1 MTTALAHAVPSSS
14 PSGNG
19 GRLVAVDGRE
29 LPLAGARLEARARGG
44 LCRAVL
50 VQTFRNPHAEPL
62 RVTYLLP
69 LPHDGAVSGFA
80 FTVGGRRVVGEV
92 DGVRKARE
100 RFERAIVEGRT
111 AALVEQDRTSLF
123 TQELGNVPPGGEVV
137 AELTVDQK
145 LAWRAGGWEW
155 RFPTTVAPRYQGAP
169 GRVPDAAELE
179 VPVADG
185 PLAVRLTLALAV
197 EDRLAEG
204 GRLESPSHALL
215 TTAGPGG
222 LSVALEDGR
231 GVPLDRDVVVRWPV
245 AAAAPG
251 LSLAVAGRAGR
262 GEKGPRAF
270 GLLTLVPPALT
281 PRTAPRDLVLLFDV
295 SGSMHGEPID
305 QSRAVALALVDALGP
320 EDRLEM
326 VAFSDAPVRWRA
338 RPVAADAAGKQAAGK
353 WLKALAAGGAT
364 EMREGIRE
372 ALRPLREGA
381 GRQVVVFTDGQI
393 GFEQE
398 IVAEILAS
406 LPAGSRLHT
415 VGVGDS
421 VNRSLTGPAARAGR
435 GREVV
440 IGIGEDPARAAAIL
454 VAHTALPV
462 VTELEMTG
470 SAVKAVAPARPGDLH
485 QGAPS
490 LVALELSPA
499 GGELVVRGRTAEG
512 AFEHRLAVPAAAPGE
527 GPAAVPALFARE
539 AVEDLE
545 ARIASGD
552 PAHRR
557 LEAAIERL
565 GLELQ
570 IATRLTSW
578 VAISEEATVDPSSP
592 TRREV
597 MPNALPHGVSAE
609 GMGLRHAL
617 APVAAP
623 AMSAAMMDLEEAEA
637 PRGLLFG
644 APSKK
649 ERARGVKTSKV
660 MPPSFSRMPPRAPA
674 AAAPAAAHK
683 ARVVLREGSRV
694 VVEIT
699 LGTKLRW
706 APPDRVTFEP
716 EQELVIRTDQPGG
729 EVVADGTTA
738 AGTYEAGV
746 VVRLVFDTF
755 AMAGPLGPDF
765 EFALLHLVLPD
776 GSVLDVTVE

>member
-1 MTTALAHAVPSSS
+1 MTTALAHATAPSS
-14 PSGNG
+14 PSGNE

-80 FTVGGRRVVGEV
+80 FTVGGRRVTGEV
-92 DGVRKARE
+92 DKARKARE
-100 RFERAIVEGRT
+100 RFERALVEGRT

-137 AELTVDQK
+137 AELTVDQR
-145 LAWRAGGWEW
+145 LAWRAGAWEW
-155 RFPTTVAPRYQGAP
+155 RFPTTIAPRYQGAP
-169 GRVPDAAELE
+169 GRVPDAGKLE

-185 PLAVRLTLALAV
+185 PLAVRLTLALTV

-215 TTAGPGG
+215 ATSGPGG
-222 LSVALEDGR
+222 LSAALEDGR

-245 AAAAPG
+245 AAPEPG
-251 LSLAVAGRAGR
+251 LSLAVTGRPGK
-262 GEKGPRAF
+262 GEKARAF

-320 EDRLEM
+320 DDRLEM

-338 RPVAADAAGKQAAGK
+338 RPVAADAAGKRAAVK
-353 WLKALAAGGAT
+353 WLNALAAGGAT

-440 IGIGEDPARAAAIL
+440 IGLGEAPARAAALL

-462 VTELEMTG
+462 VTELEVTG

-490 LVALELSPA
+490 LVALELHPA

-512 AFEHRLAVPAAAPGE
+512 AFEHRRSVPAAAPGE

-552 PAHRR
+552 PDHRR
-557 LEAAIERL
+557 LEAAIEKL

-597 MPNALPHGVSAE
+597 MPHALPHGMSAE
-609 GMGLRHAL
+609 GLGLRHAL
-617 APVAAP
+617 PVMAAP
-623 AMSAAMMDLEEAEA
+623 ARSVVLFQRALVESVQLEDVEAAPMDAEPSLKEEKAKRTRAAKPSAPKA
-637 PRGLLFG
+637 
-644 APSKK
+644 
-649 ERARGVKTSKV
+649 
-660 MPPSFSRMPPRAPA
+660 MPPAFSMGPRP
-674 AAAPAAAHK
+674 AAPAGRAAAHR
-683 ARVVLREGSRV
+683 ARIVLREGNRLV
-694 VVEIT
+694 LELT
-699 LGTKLRW
+699 LGSEVTW
-706 APPDRVTFEP
+706 APPENAMLSDGARLPV
-716 EQELVIRTDQPGG
+716 LV
-729 EVVADGTTA
+729 EGTTG
-738 AGTYEAGV
+738 AGTY
-746 VVRLVFDTF
+746 
-755 AMAGPLGPDF
+755 GPG
-765 EFALLHLVLPD
+765 LVLR
-776 GSVLDVTVE
+776 VTLETTGTVPPGERDLAYIILSFPGGGTLTATLG